1 MLNKL
6 CKCAYETLKQ
16 KEAEYSVLLEENQ
29 AFVCAEYRPDWR
41 LLGLDFD
48 NEAHHPLLIA
58 LDDFFIDTCLNLAKR
73 DEGLYVVVLA
83 NSESKRKKR
92 LSSALSREECG
103 NLLMRL
109 SESDLYDPQSL
120 LVERADDWRLHNL
133 PFPEVLAETVLFSTR

>member
-16 KEAEYSVLLEENQ
+16 KEAEYSVLLEEDQ
-29 AFVCAEYRPDWR
+29 AFVCAEYRPDWS

-48 NEAHHPLLIA
+48 NEAHYPLLRA
-58 LDDFFIDTCLNLAKR
+58 LDDFFINTCLLLAKR

-83 NSESKRKKR
+83 NSQNKRKKR

-109 SESDLYDPQSL
+109 IESDLYDPQSL
-120 LVERADDWRLHNL
+120 SMERADDWKLHNL
-133 PFPEVLAETVLFSTR
+133 PFPEVLAETILFSTR